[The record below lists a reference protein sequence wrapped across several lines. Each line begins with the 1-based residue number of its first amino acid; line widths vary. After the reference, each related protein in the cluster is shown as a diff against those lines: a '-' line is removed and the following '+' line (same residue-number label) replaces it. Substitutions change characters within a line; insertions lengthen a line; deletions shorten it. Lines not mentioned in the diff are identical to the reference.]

1 MFIRRTQTR
10 NRVSG
15 EPYATFRLVH
25 SARVGNAI
33 KQTTLLNLGSHF
45 DLPKAHWPA
54 LAQRIDELVHGQGS
68 MLDASLP
75 EEVQVFAQR
84 FAAQIIAR
92 KPTVS
97 SLGAA
102 PVAHADPAGPAPAD
116 VATVAKPAVDPRSMA
131 SGSPATSPP
140 SIPSQQ
146 AGELDRY
153 QEVDLDSL
161 ELVDPR
167 SVGVEH
173 AALEAMRQCGL
184 HDKLKELGLNR
195 PQIAAAIGNIVARM
209 VQPCSELATHAWL
222 KHTSGLGELID
233 FDFEAMD
240 LNRLYRASDALYKHR
255 EALQEHLFGRARS
268 MFGLGQTITLYDL
281 TNTYFE
287 GVAAGV
293 STAKRG
299 HSKECRSDC
308 PLVTLA
314 MALDASGFVRRVQFF
329 AGNASEPSTLKDM
342 LTGLHAAPGATVV
355 MDAGIATEANLTWL
369 REQGYHYVVVS
380 KLRERQFDP
389 SQATEVQSA
398 GDVTIKLH
406 RVQRV
411 LGGKGDKADKAEVL
425 LYCHSPA
432 REEKDRAIDTAKA
445 SGLEAALVK
454 LHCGLSKPS
463 GADVATFMQRLGRA
477 KQRFARAAQH
487 FEITVATDPEGKSV
501 TAVSW
506 VKRILPGSAA
516 AHPGVY
522 CLRTTLVDQD
532 NATLW
537 RTYIML
543 TELES
548 VFRSLKTDLGLRPV
562 FHRVD
567 RRVEGHLFI
576 SVLAY
581 HFVHTLRL
589 QLKAQGVHDS
599 WQTLRQAMA
608 TQRRV
613 TVTLQRRDGRVVHV
627 RKATRPKA
635 RHQTLAAILKL
646 DPNPGRTHRVL
657 V

>member
-10 NRVSG
+10 HRVSG
-15 EPYATFRLVH
+15 EPYVTYRLVH

-45 DLPKAHWPA
+45 DVAQAHWPA
-54 LAQRIDELVHGQGS
+54 LAQRIDELVHGQRS
-68 MLDASLP
+68 LLETTLP
-75 EEVQVFAQR
+75 EEVQAFAQR

-92 KPTVS
+92 KPAVP
-97 SLGAA
+97 SLGT
-102 PVAHADPAGPAPAD
+102 APAANA
-116 VATVAKPAVDPRSMA
+116 VPAEPAFAKLAKPAKPAVDPP
-131 SGSPATSPP
+131 GSPTSR
-140 SIPSQQ
+140 
-146 AGELDRY
+146 AVEVDRY

-173 AALEAMRQCGL
+173 AALSAMRQCGFE
-184 HDKLKELGLNR
+184 DKLAQLGLNR
-195 PQIAAAIGNIVARM
+195 AQIAAAVGNVVARM
-209 VQPCSELATHAWL
+209 AAPGSELATHAWL
-222 KHTSGLGELID
+222 KDTSGLGELMD

-255 EALQEHLFGRARS
+255 EALQEHLFGQARS

-293 STAKRG
+293 SKARRG

-314 MALDASGFVRRVQFF
+314 LVLDASGFVRRVQFF
-329 AGNASEPSTLKDM
+329 AGNASEPATLKGM
-342 LTGLHAAPGATVV
+342 LNGLDAAPGATVV
-355 MDAGIATEANLTWL
+355 MDAGIAAQANLSWL

-389 SQATEVQSA
+389 ALATEVQSA
-398 GDVTIKLH
+398 GDVTIKL
-406 RVQRV
+406 QRV
-411 LGGKGDKADKAEVL
+411 PGAPGEVL

-432 REEKDRAIDTAKA
+432 REEKDRAIDSAKA
-445 SGLEAALVK
+445 SGLEAALTR
-454 LHCGLSKPS
+454 LQAGLSKPS
-463 GADVATFMQRLGRA
+463 GTHDAATVMQRLGRA

-487 FEITVATDPEGKSV
+487 YEITVATDPEGQRV
-501 TAVSW
+501 TAITW
-506 VKRILPGSAA
+506 VKRVKPGSAA

-522 CLRTTLVDQD
+522 CLRTTLVEQD

-562 FHRVD
+562 FHRID

-581 HFVHTLRL
+581 HFVHMLRL
-589 QLKAQGVHDS
+589 QLKAQGINDS
-599 WQTLRQAMA
+599 WNTLRQVLA

-613 TVTLQRRDGRVVHV
+613 TVTLQRRDGRTVHV
-627 RKATRPKA
+627 RKATRPKP
-635 RHQTLAAILKL
+635 RHQTLGAILKL